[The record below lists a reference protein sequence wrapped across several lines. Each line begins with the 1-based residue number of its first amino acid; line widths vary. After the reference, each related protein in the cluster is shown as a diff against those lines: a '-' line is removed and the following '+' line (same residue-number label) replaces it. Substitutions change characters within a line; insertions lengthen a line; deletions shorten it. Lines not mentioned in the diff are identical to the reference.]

1 MGKCPV
7 IVPDTNVLVWWAS
20 GGAELS
26 SAAAQAINE
35 TLANDEDVIVSS
47 AG

>member
-1 MGKCPV
+1 M
-7 IVPDTNVLVWWAS
+7 IVLDMYVLVWWAN